1 MDANER
7 FWLQKCIDSFRNND
21 FDSLLKNSNE
31 LEKYT
36 QDHSVPLM
44 YEAIAYYHKKTFD
57 KAKKIF
63 YALYLKKFVKEKKQD
78 KNLLYYLALCDLYAG
93 NLDAAIDNLKKLK
106 RKDPDNVDYLI
117 MLYLAL
123 NIKGEVK
130 SSTMQLA
137 EALGLNSKKTVQTLE
152 EILEIALQNS
162 KLSGTAKVLIIEL
175 VRKLNFSNNK
185 ILKD

>member
-21 FDSLLKNSNE
+21 FDALLKNSNE
-31 LEKYT
+31 LEKYA
-36 QDHSVPLM
+36 QDPSIPLM
-44 YEAIAYYHKKTFD
+44 YEAIAYYHKKNFN

-78 KNLLYYLALCDLYAG
+78 TNLIYYLALCDLYSG
-93 NLDAAIDNLKKLK
+93 NLDSAVENLRKLK
-106 RKDPDNVDYLI
+106 RKEPSNTDYSI

-123 NIKGEVK
+123 SIKGDVS

-137 EALGLNSKKTVQTLE
+137 EALGINSKKTVQTLE
-152 EILEIALQNS
+152 EMLGIALQNS

-175 VRKLNFSNNK
+175 VRKLSFSNK
-185 ILKD
+185 TLKN